1 MAFSTV
7 VHMIR
12 PITDIVGSAFMRV
25 SISTAV
31 SILFSGGVISGCYE
45 QAVSAETLGGWWRT

>member
-1 MAFSTV
+1 
-7 VHMIR
+7 MIR